1 MAEAI
6 TVRLRCGDPPGV
18 WGSGNGGLYRV
29 LDDRL
34 EREVALKV
42 LVEGRLG
49 DEGARKRFIKEAKA
63 LSLVASR
70 SSLGTGPVLHFVRM
84 SHTITV
90 RLTPELA
97 TWLKDASV
105 KTGVA
110 QGEII
115 REQLERARASSDV
128 RSFMR
133 LAGAMRGPRNLSSRK
148 GFSPR

>member
-1 MAEAI
+1 M
-6 TVRLRCGDPPGV
+6 
-18 WGSGNGGLYRV
+18 
-29 LDDRL
+29 
-34 EREVALKV
+34 
-42 LVEGRLG
+42 
-49 DEGARKRFIKEAKA
+49 
-63 LSLVASR
+63 
-70 SSLGTGPVLHFVRM
+70 LHFVRM
-84 SHTITV
+84 GHTITV